1 MVKVLNENTI
11 KQIVENVLSNLIE
24 SQNKKKDRL
33 KKNQITVER
42 IVSFL
47 DYARYNYMNVNSNG
61 QDNTLNLYYKDWW
74 GIEYEICIWFN
85 IDYNITPYWGGNYSS
100 PPEGGEVEIHDITP
114 VEIEFFKDDIKVA
127 RFGIEKETP
136 IYTKTKEV
144 LDNYWEKIYDR
155 FAEVVEE
162 YDDSD
167 FQYDSWRD
175 SHL

>member
-1 MVKVLNENTI
+1 MAKILNENTI

-47 DYARYNYMNVNSNG
+47 DYAKYNYMNVNSNG
-61 QDNTLNLYYKDWW
+61 QDNTLNLYYSDWW
-74 GIEYEICIWFN
+74 GIGYEICIWFN
-85 IDYNITPYWGGNYSS
+85 IDYSITPYWGGDYYS
-100 PPEGGEVEIHDITP
+100 PPEGGEVEIHDMTP

-127 RFGIEKETP
+127 RFGVEKETP
-136 IYTKTKEV
+136 IYTKTKEL
-144 LDNYWEKIYDR
+144 LDNYWGKIYDK
-155 FAEVVEE
+155 FAEVAEE

-167 FQYDSWRD
+167 FRYDSWRD